1 MNNELDYGSRGK
13 RLDLEINGV
22 LLAQIG
28 APKEGKPSHEWEHQK
43 GTTGI

>member
-1 MNNELDYGSRGK
+1 MNNELDVRSRGK
-13 RLDLEINGV
+13 RLDPEINGV

-43 GTTGI
+43 GTMGI